1 MSVVK
6 KAFNA
11 VGLGAQTPRLETKVP
26 ALAATREAEVGA
38 DDISI
43 GTDDTNTVK
52 GKRGL
57 VRPVASSIGG
67 V

>member
-11 VGLGAQTPRLETKVP
+11 VGLGAQPTRLETKVP

-38 DDISI
+38 EDVSI
-43 GTDDTNTVK
+43 GTDDTGTVK